1 VSSVQSNGFELA
13 VELEVASGD
22 EARGVEDR
30 VKTVGWLGVAAAA
43 VPVGCIPVIDE
54 IRSKVVIRI
63 EETEVNLLSF
73 ELILRGAKASV
84 FYI

>member
-1 VSSVQSNGFELA
+1 VSSVQSNGFGPE
-13 VELEVASGD
+13 VVASG
-22 EARGVEDR
+22 EVARGVEDR
-30 VKTVGWLGVAAAA
+30 AKTTGWTGVAPAA
-43 VPVGCIPVIDE
+43 VPVSSIPVVDD

-63 EETEVNLLSF
+63 EETEVNLFSF